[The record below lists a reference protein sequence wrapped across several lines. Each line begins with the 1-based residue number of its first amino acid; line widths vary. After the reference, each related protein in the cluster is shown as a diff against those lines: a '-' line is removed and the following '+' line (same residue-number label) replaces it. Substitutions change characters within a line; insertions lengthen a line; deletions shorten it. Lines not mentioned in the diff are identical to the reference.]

1 MTCLA
6 ENAKKIMMKKTFN
19 LPVII
24 AGLSVILF
32 FSCKEKKQNENL
44 DEPNVK
50 NQPAA
55 SKTKIYKSRFT
66 TIMDVIG
73 TETLSLDLNE
83 KGDGGEFKSSVIY
96 PEGSTYE
103 GKKLENINNT
113 GSFTVKKSE
122 QYGTVYVLNNGK
134 SLENAF
140 QVSGN
145 KLNLVA
151 SEDGHMEGTVYYQI
165 NDASIDIPISETR
178 EATPLSKEQK
188 AENEE
193 LKKKFK

>member
-1 MTCLA
+1 MQKIMI
-6 ENAKKIMMKKTFN
+6 KKIFN

-24 AGLSVILF
+24 AGLSVVLF

-44 DEPNVK
+44 AGSNVK
-50 NQPAA
+50 NLPAA

-122 QYGTVYVLNNGK
+122 KYGTVYILNNGK

-140 QVSGN
+140 QVSDKN
-145 KLNLVA
+145 LNQLWN
-151 SEDGHMEGTVYYQI
+151 ENGDTTGCVYYFV
-165 NDASIDIPISETR
+165 NDANVNVPISETR

-188 AENEE
+188 VENEE